1 MPCQLSWQLVSIKS
15 QRLVH
20 GLGAETAA
28 AGGPFIGMMSAA
40 HTSTAHEA
48 PATARSIAVEIPIF
62 VIRKSRDRNHCERF
76 PHHDDFDLIPVA
88 RQATFGTLC
97 QHRMKKPIL
106 WRLRDTDFYHLITHW
121 RERLVSPSRADA
133 SAPRCY

>member
-1 MPCQLSWQLVSIKS
+1 MPCQVSWQSVAIKPQAS
-15 QRLVH
+15 VH
-20 GLGAETAA
+20 GLGAEAAA
-28 AGGPFIGMMSAA
+28 AGGAFNGMMSAA
-40 HTSTAHEA
+40 RRSTAHEA

-106 WRLRDTDFYHLITHW
+106 WRLRYTDFYHLIT
-121 RERLVSPSRADA
+121 
-133 SAPRCY
+133 